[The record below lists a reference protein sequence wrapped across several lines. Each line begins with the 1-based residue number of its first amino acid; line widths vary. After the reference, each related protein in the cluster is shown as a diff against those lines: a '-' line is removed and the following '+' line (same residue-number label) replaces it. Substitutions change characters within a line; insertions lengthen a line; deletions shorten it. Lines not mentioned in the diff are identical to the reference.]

1 MHLLMSTMRTFW
13 FLSWQ
18 FGRDRH
24 GFPARQM
31 AVVDIEAFEA
41 IDKAEDDPPDDEH
54 EHVEVPRVS
63 QPNSR
68 VQSNCESAKSS
79 GWSWAEALFFKANCV
94 SAKGTFCATHTE
106 DLWRKSSNAAPLPSV
121 ALEGPADLPKS
132 QAVAFLPLQKKRPSG
147 ESTTGSNSV
156 PTEMSKL
163 EPYLMDRWIHTT
175 PKTLRIFGV
184 MAIRSMASAS
194 HAISTS
200 LIFCAFLS
208 YFCLDFVPR
217 SQLSTRSSDLEALR
231 RHAIAR
237 ESLLPPDVPADARW
251 DLWPALPIAPYE
263 RRRTILQEYI
273 PGELWGLEQKLGLL
287 YVHVPIRMTVLRL
300 KDGGLLVYGAV
311 APTPECISM
320 LRQLEAT
327 HGKVRFLILPTVAV
341 EHKTFAG
348 PLARQLPEAEV
359 WYAPGQYSVPF
370 QLPLEFLG
378 FPLSRLNELPRSSKG
393 ADLPWGSELE
403 HEVLGP
409 VGKDPSTGAFCE
421 VAMFVPR
428 LRLLLLTD
436 LLISIPRLHFKFSE
450 QMPSPRHGHKI
461 SQDPRPLLFHARD
474 GPLEPIESD
483 SQALQR
489 GWQRIVIFSLFFQ
502 SGAIN
507 VQGVG
512 EAFQDASK
520 SLAPELGWAGLLPW
534 TYREDWQQAFEAV
547 SGGVLVPPILQ
558 ALVLNRGERDAQVL
572 RKFVEDVSRWPF
584 ERMQSLHFDGLT
596 PCGPGEW
603 TSAFR
608 RFLDEPVLPFGT
620 LGPAPR
626 GKDAWPP
633 DGWFGEFVEGIAEQ
647 LFDKVKEQKEV
658 LDREVASAL
667 AKAQEGRQPSPAN
680 HRTLKFYPQP
690 ADDRSARLV
699 DVIEHG
705 YEVLIVRREPS
716 PTPKCP
722 ADMLQTPRSNHS
734 GELLIPVAASPV
746 SGEKEATPV
755 SDASL

>member
-1 MHLLMSTMRTFW
+1 ML
-13 FLSWQ
+13 
-18 FGRDRH
+18 
-24 GFPARQM
+24 
-31 AVVDIEAFEA
+31 
-41 IDKAEDDPPDDEH
+41 
-54 EHVEVPRVS
+54 
-63 QPNSR
+63 
-68 VQSNCESAKSS
+68 
-79 GWSWAEALFFKANCV
+79 
-94 SAKGTFCATHTE
+94 
-106 DLWRKSSNAAPLPSV
+106 
-121 ALEGPADLPKS
+121 
-132 QAVAFLPLQKKRPSG
+132 
-147 ESTTGSNSV
+147 
-156 PTEMSKL
+156 
-163 EPYLMDRWIHTT
+163 
-175 PKTLRIFGV
+175 
-184 MAIRSMASAS
+184 
-194 HAISTS
+194 
-200 LIFCAFLS
+200 
-208 YFCLDFVPR
+208 PR
-217 SQLSTRSSDLEALR
+217 SQLSTFRSSDLDALR

-263 RRRTILQEYI
+263 RRRTILQEYL

-300 KDGGLLVYGAV
+300 NDGGLLVYGAV

-378 FPLSRLNELPRSSKG
+378 FPLSRLHELPRSSKG

-436 LLISIPRLHFKFSE
+436 LLISIPR
-450 QMPSPRHGHKI
+450 SPPDI
-461 SQDPRPLLFHARD
+461 LLEDPRPLLFHARD

-626 GKDAWPP
+626 GKDLEFLR
-633 DGWFGEFVEGIAEQ
+633 DFGQQ
-647 LFDKVKEQKEV
+647 LENSGVINPLLQK
-658 LDREVASAL
+658 
-667 AKAQEGRQPSPAN
+667 RQS
-680 HRTLKFYPQP
+680 
-690 ADDRSARLV
+690 
-699 DVIEHG
+699 
-705 YEVLIVRREPS
+705 IV
-716 PTPKCP
+716 
-722 ADMLQTPRSNHS
+722 
-734 GELLIPVAASPV
+734 
-746 SGEKEATPV
+746 
-755 SDASL
+755 

>member
-359 WYAPGQYSVPF
+359 WYAPGGCRNMFRRYCLKMVRFWSEASRGWDPVDVYPGQYSVPF

-403 HEVLGP
+403 HEVPSVLGP

-436 LLISIPRLHFKFSE
+436 LLISIP
-450 QMPSPRHGHKI
+450 
-461 SQDPRPLLFHARD
+461 
-474 GPLEPIESD
+474 
-483 SQALQR
+483 
-489 GWQRIVIFSLFFQ
+489 RIVIFSLFFQ

-572 RKFVEDVSRWPF
+572 RKFVEDVPGSSMEQSVSRWPF